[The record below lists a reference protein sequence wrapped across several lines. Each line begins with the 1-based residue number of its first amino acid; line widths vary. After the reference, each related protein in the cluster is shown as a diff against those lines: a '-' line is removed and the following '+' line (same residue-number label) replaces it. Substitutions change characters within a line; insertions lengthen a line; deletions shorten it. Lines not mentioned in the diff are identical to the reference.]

1 MSGEHEDHDNE
12 NHDREP
18 RIAAAERTGLP
29 DDESG
34 PRASAHPVLENSS
47 PEPFGDEHEAGGEP
61 PTHHRSAPPP
71 RPRLKDSKYP
81 PPATTA
87 SAEADAGL
95 PPPRKKVIS
104 S

>member
-12 NHDREP
+12 TREGEP
-18 RIAAAERTGLP
+18 HVAEAERTGRP

-34 PRASAHPVLENSS
+34 PRVSAHPVVEDFSDS
-47 PEPFGDEHEAGGEP
+47 YPEDDEQRGQAHQ
-61 PTHHRSAPPP
+61 HRSGPPP
-71 RPRLKDSKYP
+71 KPRLKDSKYP
-81 PPATTA
+81 PPAA
-87 SAEADAGL
+87 SADASA